1 MSTESIYIE
10 KIIEANKND
19 NLALFIGAGISKSSE
34 IDKIEIPSWDKLI
47 ETLKNLINEKNEN
60 DYLKIAQYFYNA
72 VGEKEY
78 YKTIEGMFPKNI
90 LPSKVHKRI
99 FDINPHII
107 ITTNWDTILEKA
119 NCKYAQFFDVVIN
132 DSELVDSVFQNK
144 IIKMHGDF
152 DHHNIVFKEDD
163 YLNYENNF
171 PLLSNYVKSILS
183 THTVLFLGY
192 SYNDINL
199 KLIIQWLRNNA
210 EKRPDMFLTA
220 FESRSNQISYL
231 RKQGIEVIVLSD
243 IDNNLEG
250 INELHLY
257 SRMIYT
263 FLDKIFKGYDKLD
276 FDKSEN
282 VIRYIYNNLKPL
294 DSLNGILVDQIRRIL
309 TNCDFI
315 FDDDRSAILQFYD
328 HLLTGDYSR
337 ETRDIHLKFI
347 KILNNIVNGK
357 KSSSMLENI
366 FSLFNKA
373 KIKGIMLEPD
383 YRINRKNECILINNN
398 LNDDFFKPNYFDFKY
413 DNYIIDSNEIEILF
427 ENAYKLYNLNKI
439 EEAYNLSEKL
449 FNLTFDNNEH
459 VKLFIALFNRNLL
472 LKILKFDSEYKD
484 KYIGID
490 EYDMEIR
497 YNNLTRQL
505 KLVVDPVFSF
515 LNFSDIYKFLHSSII
530 DLEKTRKNKRIIE
543 DGGFVYNDDIYKFS
557 RQHENLLNFVLS
569 NKIMIEN
576 YSEFKQINKNYVE
589 IALLRQVQNENT
601 ILIRPEIYSCIK
613 YIDKEELTNMLKEYY
628 EEESPKKGTFIMSED
643 DKNWLVNVVLVNCTK
658 QYTNEKDL
666 FNSPFNAYIDKIIFI
681 LSITNFSDE
690 LIKNIFSIIND
701 LIKNESNGI
710 KLFQSLNFFLGLQYK
725 LYKKQ
730 IDKNIFSNLFETLI
744 AKIIDNKMNK
754 NESIAIS
761 RNYLSCLYGYASV
774 VGVIFENDIVINN
787 LLTDLSK
794 YDYNFKHNIIH
805 NFLLNI
811 YQIAN
816 EKIRNIIRNFVLSYK
831 PDDKLED
838 HEKIS
843 YKNALVI
850 LEIKKIEKDQID
862 EINKYINSYIKE
874 NKFSSILYGLIKQ
887 IDYMV
892 EKMNI
897 KELKDA
903 LDKIKKIIKGYN
915 RINNNSIF

>member
-1 MSTESIYIE
+1 
-10 KIIEANKND
+10 
-19 NLALFIGAGISKSSE
+19 
-34 IDKIEIPSWDKLI
+34 
-47 ETLKNLINEKNEN
+47 
-60 DYLKIAQYFYNA
+60 
-72 VGEKEY
+72 
-78 YKTIEGMFPKNI
+78 
-90 LPSKVHKRI
+90 
-99 FDINPHII
+99 
-107 ITTNWDTILEKA
+107 
-119 NCKYAQFFDVVIN
+119 
-132 DSELVDSVFQNK
+132 
-144 IIKMHGDF
+144 
-152 DHHNIVFKEDD
+152 
-163 YLNYENNF
+163 
-171 PLLSNYVKSILS
+171 
-183 THTVLFLGY
+183 
-192 SYNDINL
+192 
-199 KLIIQWLRNNA
+199 
-210 EKRPDMFLTA
+210 MFLTA
-220 FESRSNQISYL
+220 FESRSNQINYL

-250 INELHLY
+250 INELHPY

-263 FLDKIFKGYDKLD
+263 FLDKLFKGYDKLD
-276 FDKSEN
+276 FNKNED
-282 VIRYIYNNLKPL
+282 VVRYIYNKLKPL
-294 DSLNGILVDQIRRIL
+294 NSLNGILFEQIRRIL
-309 TNCDFI
+309 TNCDFV
-315 FDDDRSAILQFYD
+315 FDTDRSAVLQFFD
-328 HLLTGDYSR
+328 HYLTGDYNR

-347 KILNNIVNGK
+347 EELKYTVKGEKPSLT
-357 KSSSMLENI
+357 LQNI
-366 FSLFNKA
+366 FSLLVKA
-373 KIKGIMLEPD
+373 GIKGIMLEPD
-383 YRINRKNECILINNN
+383 YRISKKKEFIFINDDLMDLNVDILIP
-398 LNDDFFKPNYFDFKY
+398 DYFDFKY
-413 DNYIIDSNEIEILF
+413 DNYILDSDEIEVLF
-427 ENAYKLYNLNKI
+427 ENAYKLYNLNKF
-439 EEAYNLSEKL
+439 EEAYNLTEKL
-449 FNLTFDNNEH
+449 FNLTFTSNEH
-459 VKLFIALFNRNLL
+459 VKLFIALYNRNFL
-472 LKILKFDSEYKD
+472 LKKLKIDSEFKD

-490 EYDMEIR
+490 EYDMELR

-505 KLVVDPVFSF
+505 KMVVNPVFSF
-515 LNFSDIYKFLHSSII
+515 LNFSDIYKYLHSSIK
-530 DLEKTRKNKRIIE
+530 DLEKIKKNKRIIE
-543 DGGFVYNDDIYKFS
+543 GGGFVYNDDVYKFS
-557 RQHENLLNFVLS
+557 GQHVNLLNFVLS

-589 IALLRQVQNENT
+589 IALLRQIQNEKI
-601 ILIRPEIYSCIK
+601 ILIRQEIYSCIK
-613 YIDKEELTNMLKEYY
+613 YIENVELTNMLKEYY
-628 EEESPKKGTFIMSED
+628 EEKSSKKGTFGMSED